1 MYYKLS
7 NPSSFITNLDASTI
21 EALTTTA
28 SRTQA
33 PALKDL
39 FYKHL
44 TSKTSIGVTI
54 PVSISRSNVYSI
66 LSLLMLILISQSQG
80 FCVFTLDFHI
90 PYYVLRE
97 SKELFKDTRRK
108 FDGKPLRQSW
118 DLPLL
123 PTSTDR
129 RHSLYEAKISV
140 AVAGIDCSAWIA
152 YGLVDTY
159 FESDES
165 VDRYHQ
171 WKGRQ
176 GRADPLADGQ
186 IDANNP
192 IWTPREYFLKVFE
205 IRINQVRKEWR
216 RIIDKVED
224 EVKQYV

>member
-1 MYYKLS
+1 
-7 NPSSFITNLDASTI
+7 
-21 EALTTTA
+21 
-28 SRTQA
+28 
-33 PALKDL
+33 
-39 FYKHL
+39 
-44 TSKTSIGVTI
+44 
-54 PVSISRSNVYSI
+54 
-66 LSLLMLILISQSQG
+66 
-80 FCVFTLDFHI
+80 
-90 PYYVLRE
+90 VLRE
-97 SKELFKDTRRK
+97 SKGLFKDTRKK

-129 RHSLYEAKISV
+129 HHSLYEAKISV

-171 WKGRQ
+171 WKGCQ